1 MKSAPIPDN
10 ESIRLAALAEYKILD
25 TLPELV
31 YDQLTELA
39 SSVCDMPIALV
50 SLIDEKR
57 QWFKSH
63 HGVEEQETPRD
74 IAFCAHAIQ
83 HEKVFEVKNCR
94 EDERFHD
101 NPLVTGPTNIN
112 FYAGAPLITPNGLRL
127 GTLCVIDNKPSQLN
141 DTQKK
146 QLTIIAQ
153 QVVVQLE
160 LRKAVQIQNE
170 LLSKSNVLAKTL
182 KSKNKELEQFVY
194 AVSHDLKSPLVT
206 INGFTSTLA
215 KELSTYTSEKQKH
228 RFKRIIENVTHMG
241 TLLTNLLQL
250 SRVMNSEMTK
260 ASLNTTIFIEKIWQ
274 RVLPEHKKS
283 EYKLVITVPLHP
295 LWGNKTLVSQCIDN
309 ILNNAIKYRSHERS
323 LQIKIYTKESDAS
336 ISLFI
341 SDNGI
346 GIDKSNHEQVFHIF
360 EQINKEASTG
370 TGVGL
375 NIVKAAMEKHNGSV
389 KLMSEPDKG
398 TCFELCFPKN
408 GITNNSQ

>member
-1 MKSAPIPDN
+1 MKSAPIPNN
-10 ESIRLAALAEYKILD
+10 ELVRLAALAEYKILD
-25 TLPELV
+25 TLPEQA

-39 SSVCDMPIALV
+39 SSICNMPIALI

-63 HGVEEQETPRD
+63 YGVEEQETSRD
-74 IAFCAHAIQ
+74 IAFCAHAIH
-83 HEKVFEVKNCR
+83 HEKVFEVKNCH
-94 EDERFHD
+94 EDERFYD

-127 GTLCVIDNKPSQLN
+127 GTLCVIDNKPSQL
-141 DTQKK
+141 DSTQKK

-160 LRKAVQIQNE
+160 LRKSVQIQNE
-170 LLSKSNVLAKTL
+170 LLSKSKILTKTL

-228 RFKRIIENVTHMG
+228 RFKRIIENVVHMG
-241 TLLTNLLQL
+241 TLLTDLLQL
-250 SRVMNSEMTK
+250 SRIMNTEITK
-260 ASLNTTIFIEKIWQ
+260 ALLNVTQLIEMNWQ

-283 EYKLVITVPLHP
+283 AFELVITTPLLP
-295 LWGNKTLVSQCIDN
+295 LWVNKTLLSQSIDN
-309 ILNNAIKYRSHERS
+309 ILKNAIKYRSDERD
-323 LQIKIYTKESDAS
+323 LQIKIYTKENDTS

-346 GIDKSNHEQVFHIF
+346 GIDKSNHERVFHIF
-360 EQINKEASTG
+360 EHINKDTHTG
-370 TGVGL
+370 TGIGL
-375 NIVKAAMEKHNGSV
+375 NIVKAAMEKQNGSV
-389 KLMSEPDKG
+389 KLTSELDKG
-398 TCFELCFPKN
+398 TCLELCFPK
-408 GITNNSQ
+408 QE